1 MCGLTVKTFSATLM
15 LMLGVAAGVTAQNAT
30 PPSALP
36 PDPRAPEP
44 TVTWGAEVDSSSR
57 YIWHGVPYS
66 EGAVVWPSAWLS
78 AGGFTVGLW
87 ANVDRHYRPK
97 FNEYDVSVGYAR
109 AIGKLTLSGTFSRY
123 TYREMSGD
131 PGSTSEAIVRAA
143 YAIGPGEVFTTNSL
157 DVEKYVGA
165 YYADIGYAVERELT
179 PTSLLKVDASVA
191 FWRTF
196 ADKYTLPSD
205 GPLGPATLNVA
216 LVHKLTAAVGLRPH
230 VTFTRLLDRAA
241 RHELGTPGV
250 TFGAALVIGY

>member
-1 MCGLTVKTFSATLM
+1 MLVLGL
-15 LMLGVAAGVTAQNAT
+15 AAGSAAQTAT
-30 PPSALP
+30 PQPVLP
-36 PDPRAPEP
+36 ADQGAEEP
-44 TVTWGAEVDSSSR
+44 PFTWGAELDSSSR

-97 FNEYDVSVGYAR
+97 FNEYDVSIGYER

-123 TYREMSGD
+123 TYREISGD

-143 YAIGPGEVFTTNSL
+143 YSIGPGEIFTTNSL

-179 PTSLLKVDASVA
+179 PKSLLKMDASVA

-196 ADKYTLPSD
+196 ARKYNLPSD
-205 GPLGPATLNVA
+205 GPLGPAILNVA
-216 LVHKLTAAVGLRPH
+216 LVQKLTAAVGVRPH
-230 VTFTRLLDRAA
+230 VTFSRLLDRVA
-241 RHELGTPGV
+241 RRGLGTPGV
-250 TFGAALVIGY
+250 TYGAALVVGY